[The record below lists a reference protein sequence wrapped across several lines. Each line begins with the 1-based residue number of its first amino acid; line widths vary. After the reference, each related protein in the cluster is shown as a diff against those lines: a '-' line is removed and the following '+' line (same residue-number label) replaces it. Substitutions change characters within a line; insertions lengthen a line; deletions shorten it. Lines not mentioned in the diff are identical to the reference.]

1 MPLVCSSGLIYLS
14 FFGKSSDED
23 LERYPAVHLTGPHEW
38 DPSVLDLTYPS
49 SDGEP
54 PWSNDPTERFAFDPN
69 FDAFVD
75 YTHRA
80 IQTLNILDYS
90 SLPMTPFLTIRANL
104 HVFRRNKHV
113 VINDTPDYENLRS
126 YFGWVNADIVQKLLN
141 RLHNGESPFP
151 TLFL

>member
-1 MPLVCSSGLIYLS
+1 MD
-14 FFGKSSDED
+14 F
-23 LERYPAVHLTGPHEW
+23 
-38 DPSVLDLTYPS
+38 TYPS
-49 SDGEP
+49 GDGEP
-54 PWSNDPTERFAFDPN
+54 PWSNDPSERFAFDPN

-104 HVFRRNKHV
+104 HVFRTNKHV

-126 YFGWVNADIVQKLLN
+126 YFGWVNADTVQKLLN

-151 TLFL
+151 TLFLRKGTSSLGTQHLTSLEDMNQSPLTLFFLTPLQ